1 MAVLPQLQ
9 DSQKGPYF
17 YQYILFEFSMCLE
30 VPNLSSTQTFLLML
44 TKHEVSK
51 FEIADASNFLD
62 GCITV

>member
-1 MAVLPQLQ
+1 MAGLPQVQ

-17 YQYILFEFSMCLE
+17 YQYILFEFSSVKKYLIWA
-30 VPNLSSTQTFLLML
+30 VLTFHVML
-44 TKHEVSK
+44 IKHEVSK